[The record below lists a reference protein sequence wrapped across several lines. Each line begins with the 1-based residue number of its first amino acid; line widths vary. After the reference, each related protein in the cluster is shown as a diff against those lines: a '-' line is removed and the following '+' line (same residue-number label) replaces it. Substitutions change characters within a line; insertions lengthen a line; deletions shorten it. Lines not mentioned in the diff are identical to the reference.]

1 MRNILGTLAVAS
13 MVTFGAIAPVAAQS
27 VVTSVSIADI
37 KASCHVGG
45 SDAACLAAVQAYIA
59 DIKRAGLTATQTDA
73 LLAQL
78 VVELGS
84 VASSLPADVRARVAD
99 AIGVIANEIAD
110 PSLASRVE
118 VAAANVEA
126 GIDLGSGDVA
136 ASQA

>member
-13 MVTFGAIAPVAAQS
+13 MVTFGAIAPVGAQS

-37 KASCHVGG
+37 KASCHTGG
-45 SDAACLAAVQAYIA
+45 SEQACIAAVEAYIA
-59 DIKRAGLTATQTDA
+59 DIRAAGLPADQKDA

-99 AIGVIANEIAD
+99 AINIIANEITD
-110 PSLASRVE
+110 PALASRVQ

-126 GIDLGSGDVA
+126 GIDLGAGDVS
-136 ASQA
+136 ASPA

>member
-13 MVTFGAIAPVAAQS
+13 MVTFGAIAPVTAQS

-37 KASCHVGG
+37 KASCHTGG
-45 SDAACLAAVQAYIA
+45 SAEACLAAVKAYIA
-59 DIKRAGLTATQTDA
+59 DIKAAGLPAAQTDA

-99 AIGVIANEIAD
+99 AINVIADEISD
-110 PSLASRVE
+110 TSLATRVQ

-136 ASQA
+136 ASPA